1 MAKQT
6 LGIGSTANDGTGT
19 VLRDGGDL
27 INDNFN
33 EIYSKLGDGSSLY
46 SLTFPNATD
55 TVVARNTSETLTNK
69 TIAIGDNTISGT
81 ILTFTGDDST
91 AVSLTVGQ
99 DIKFEGG
106 SGITSSVDIATRTVT
121 FATDG
126 SIVTETSSDTLTN
139 KTIAAGDNTIT
150 GLTNSNL
157 SGSAGITSANI
168 ATGGIANTNLAS
180 SHITFGDESSNV
192 RDIDLG
198 QSISFVGGAGIT
210 TALTNNIL
218 DISINISQ
226 VVTPGDVQTLTN
238 KTIGIGQLTTNTR
251 TATGDGSTTA
261 FTVTDGQTVHNVLVF
276 ENGVCQEPTT
286 DYSVSG
292 TTLTFET
299 APASGVKIVIREL

>member
-33 EIYSKLGDGSSLY
+33 EIYSKLGNGSALY

-55 TVVARNTSETLTNK
+55 TVVGRATTDTLTNK
-69 TIAIGDNTISGT
+69 TLAIGSNSITGT
-81 ILTFTGDDST
+81 MLTVTGDDST
-91 AVSLTVGQ
+91 AVSLTVGS

-106 SGITSSVDIATRTVT
+106 SGITSSVDIATRTVS

-126 SIVTETSSDTLTN
+126 SIVTETSTDTLTN
-139 KTIAAGDNTIT
+139 KTLAAGDNTIS

-157 SGSAGITSANI
+157 SGSAGITNA
-168 ATGGIANTNLAS
+168 NLATS
-180 SHITFGDESSNV
+180 SITFGDESSST
-192 RDIDLG
+192 RDISLG
-198 QSISFVGGAGIT
+198 GTFDIVGATGIT
-210 TALTNNIL
+210 TAITNNRI
-218 DISINISQ
+218 DISINS
-226 VVTPGDVQTLTN
+226 DVATLTGSQTLSN

-261 FTVTDGQTVHNVLVF
+261 FTVTNGHTVHNVLVF
-276 ENGVCQEPTT
+276 ENGVCQQPTA
-286 DYSVSG
+286 DYTISG
-292 TTLTFET
+292 TTLTFDT

>member
-33 EIYSKLGDGSSLY
+33 EIYSKLGDGSALY

-55 TVVARNTSETLTNK
+55 TLVARNTTETLTNK
-69 TIAIGDNTISGT
+69 TIAIADNTISGT
-81 ILTFTGDDST
+81 SLSISGDDST
-91 AVSLTVGQ
+91 AVNLTIGQ
-99 DIKFEGG
+99 DIKFAGG
-106 SGITSSVDIATRTVT
+106 SGITSSVDIATRTIT

-126 SIVTETSSDTLTN
+126 SVLTENSTDTVTN
-139 KTIAAGDNTIT
+139 KTLAAGSNTIT

-157 SGSAGITSANI
+157 SGSASISNA
-168 ATGGIANTNLAS
+168 NLANS
-180 SHITFGDESSNV
+180 TITIGDESSNS
-192 RDIDLG
+192 RDIPLG
-198 QSISFVGGAGIT
+198 GSLDIVGTTGIT
-210 TALTNNIL
+210 TTLNNNIL
-218 DISINISQ
+218 DISITND
-226 VVTPGDVQTLTN
+226 VVTTSGSQGLSD

-261 FTVTDGQTVHNVLVF
+261 FTVTNGQTVHNVLVF
-276 ENGVCQEPTT
+276 ENGVCQQPTA
-286 DYSVSG
+286 DYGISG
-292 TTLTFET
+292 TTLTFEN